1 MKNPSNHSITKKIIK
16 RVPMMI
22 SLMVLAAVIAL
33 NVLVKQPDPEPDR
46 VYPMANANI
55 TWLQTHHNGAWS
67 D

>member
-1 MKNPSNHSITKKIIK
+1 
-16 RVPMMI
+16 MMI

-33 NVLVKQPDPEPDR
+33 NVLVKQPAQEHDR